1 MRNRVFN
8 VTTTGAPVW
17 DTLGAPVGWPNRVM
31 TVYIQAR
38 TNVDVLYRWV
48 GQTDYWTIKAGTIRT
63 LQGNFG
69 SGDLQIQAAAGT
81 VVEIEIST
89 QLTI

>member
-1 MRNRVFN
+1 MQNRIFN
-8 VTTTGAPVW
+8 VTTTGTPIW
-17 DTLGAPVGWPNRVM
+17 DTLGVPQGWPNRVLAFSM
-31 TVYIQAR
+31 QAR
-38 TNVDVLYRWV
+38 TNVELLYRWT
-48 GQTDYWTIKAGTIRT
+48 GQVTYWTIKAGTVRT

-69 SGDLQIQAAAGT
+69 SGEVQIQAAAGT